1 MENYKGRCTVDR
13 ALPATPPRKGKK
25 GRVVSSGRE
34 TVGKNK
40 LPLPLAKRLR
50 NASRHLNRSSV
61 KKDLEFDCD
70 MVVATSFGLVTQLE
84 DPAVKLAAKHAK
96 VVASH
101 ARHKNS
107 QVFATFGKPEF
118 DKKLF
123 EFPFYT
129 HKGMIAWLDRYS
141 LRRHRMRLIEYPHCF
156 AWIFRPPSSAT
167 SVAHSANRFSA
178 LSGSH
183 GEWTDDDDLAAAMP
197 AALLPRNAPPPPGE
211 VCPVCRFAFD
221 DPAREDHRRP
231 FRYRQ
236 CNHFNCFR
244 CASLYWESGI
254 LNRANVDH
262 ARDTQIKCNV
272 CRTWTNIRPNF
283 FRADLEA
290 HAVQVAAMAA
300 ANIAVHRALNRVPQ
314 PVPPPPPPPPPL
326 FPPVVPVVYSSNP
339 FVFLY
344 EMWLLIYRSQQ
355 NLDGFVHCY
364 IVFAVIA
371 SLFLT
376 RKYYIPC
383 DSMRDDYNMCV
394 YAQFFD
400 VVFEANAYVLLGI
413 LGAVAVMYIEH
424 HGLLGLFIQWLYGA
438 IPQAY
443 AYLFNYMQS
452 LWVRLWPPPPP
463 VAPPAGPPPPL
474 PAPRNISPQL
484 LYTAFSYFDYVTVYF
499 RIDFIFS
506 ALTTACFLLSIAYL
520 WRDVQFGSFRLD
532 RTPEADNS
540 KIIEFYNYIW
550 MTIVLYS
557 FVGYKAKWVRK
568 YSPWVVVFFVTFFL
582 LPFSSG
588 YNPYHLAPN
597 MPGVVVYGANV
608 ENYAKICDDLGAFF
622 GLLLYGSYC
631 LCEKHLSVVL
641 RTVLKSI
648 ALIFNA
654 HRVYVGTHG
663 RNMNLEYGYPII
675 FSDVQPLGNYT
686 GYRTLNIYSDV
697 HHAVFANRAA
707 SRWHPDL
714 RRYIFGDTIQ
724 QLTGGG
730 QYDVDIAYNTA
741 LSIIQR
747 IQMTRAL
754 EGNNIDHQVDVPIG
768 DVHW

>member
-1 MENYKGRCTVDR
+1 MENSKGRCTVDR

-70 MVVATSFGLVTQLE
+70 KVVATSFGLVTQME

-101 ARHKNS
+101 DRHKNS

-156 AWIFRPPSSAT
+156 AWIFHPPRSIS
-167 SVAHSANRFSA
+167 SVAHSVNRFAA

-183 GEWTDDDDLAAAMP
+183 GEWTEDDDLAAAMP

-244 CASLYWESGI
+244 CASLYWQSGI
-254 LNRANVDH
+254 DNRANVDH

-283 FRADLEA
+283 FRADLDA
-290 HAVQVAAMAA
+290 HAVQVAAMAT
-300 ANIAVHRALNRVPQ
+300 ANIAVQRALNRVPQ
-314 PVPPPPPPPPPL
+314 PVPLPPPPPPPI

-339 FVFLY
+339 FVFFY
-344 EMWLLIYRSQQ
+344 EMFQLVYQSQR
-355 NLDGFVHCY
+355 NWDAFLHCY
-364 IVFAVIA
+364 VVFVVFT
-371 SLFLT
+371 SMYFMRTLP
-376 RKYYIPC
+376 PC
-383 DSMRDDYNMCV
+383 NEGADFNRCV
-394 YAQFFD
+394 YNAFFD
-400 VVFEANAYVLLGI
+400 VAVEANAYMIFGI
-413 LGAVAVMYIEH
+413 LGAVAIMFVQY
-424 HGLLGLFIQWLYGA
+424 HGLLGLFINWLYGA

-443 AYLFNYMQS
+443 AGFVNHVVL
-452 LWVRLWPPPPP
+452 LWARLRPPHVP
-463 VAPPAGPPPPL
+463 VIPPAGPPPP
-474 PAPRNISPQL
+474 PPVIRNVAPQL
-484 LYTAFSYFDYVTVYF
+484 LYTAFSYLDYVTVF
-499 RIDFIFS
+499 FKINFIFS
-506 ALTTACFLLSIAYL
+506 LFTTVCFFLSTVYL
-520 WRDVQFGSFRLD
+520 WRDVRFDSFRLD
-532 RTPEADNS
+532 RTPGADNA
-540 KIIEFYNYIW
+540 KIIEFYNYAFI
-550 MTIVLYS
+550 TIVSYS
-557 FVGYKAKWVRK
+557 FFGYKFKWVRK
-568 YSPWVVVFFVTFFL
+568 YIPWVVVFFTSFFL

-597 MPGVVVYGANV
+597 IPGVVVYGAYV
-608 ENYAKICDDLGAFF
+608 ENVVKVGDDLGAFAGMLVY
-622 GLLLYGSYC
+622 GLCCVFETHVY
-631 LCEKHLSVVL
+631 VVL
-641 RTVLKSI
+641 KTILKSI

-654 HRVYVGTHG
+654 HKMYVGTHG
-663 RNMNLEYGYPII
+663 RSMNLEYGFPIS

-686 GYRTLNIYSDV
+686 GYRTLNIYLDV

-754 EGNNIDHQVDVPIG
+754 EGNNIDHHVDVPIG